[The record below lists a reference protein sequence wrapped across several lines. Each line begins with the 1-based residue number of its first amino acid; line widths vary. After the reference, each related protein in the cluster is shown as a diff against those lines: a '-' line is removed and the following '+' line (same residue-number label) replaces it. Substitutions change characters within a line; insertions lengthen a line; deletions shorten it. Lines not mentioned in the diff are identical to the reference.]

1 MSGEGLY
8 QIALTQVP
16 MIGAVHRKTLIEH
29 FGSAKA
35 IFTARTSYLE
45 RIGGIGA
52 TRARSIRQ
60 FTDFSLA
67 EKELRF
73 IEKYNIKKL
82 FFTDADFPSRLKH
95 CYDPPVVLY
104 YKGTVSLNSAKL
116 IGIVG
121 TRNNSE
127 YGRVMTEN
135 MVRELQQFGDLVIIS
150 GLASGIDA
158 LAHKSAILNGI
169 PTVGVLAHGLDT
181 IYPGNHSSL
190 ARSMLHEGG
199 LLTEFP
205 SNTRP
210 DRHNFPSRNRIV
222 AGLCDALVVI
232 ETGMKGG
239 SMITADLAVS
249 YNRDV
254 FAFPGR
260 ITDSRSAGCNYLI
273 QQQKAELL
281 LDTTGLLETMGWIRH
296 SPERVSRQSTL
307 FPELSEKEKIVVDIL
322 TDKGQ
327 LGVDELK
334 YLSRFTHSELST
346 VMLELEMKNVIESLP
361 GKIFG
366 IR

>member
-35 IFTARTSYLE
+35 IFTAKASYLE

-52 TRARSIRQ
+52 VRANSIRQ
-60 FTDFSLA
+60 FSDFSQA

-82 FFTDADFPSRLKH
+82 FYTDTDFPSRLKH
-95 CYDPPVVLY
+95 CYDPPVLLY
-104 YKGTVSLNSAKL
+104 YKGTVNLNNAKL

-127 YGRVMTEN
+127 YGRVITEN
-135 MVRELQQFGDLVIIS
+135 MVSDLRQLSDLVIIS
-150 GLASGIDA
+150 GLAAGIDA
-158 LAHKSAILNGI
+158 LAHKAAIQNGI

-190 ARSMLHEGG
+190 ARSMLQEGG

-232 ETGMKGG
+232 ETGLKGG

-260 ITDSRSAGCNYLI
+260 ITDSRSAGCNSLI

-281 LDTTGLLETMGWIRH
+281 LDTSGLLQTMGWSRH
-296 SPERVSRQSTL
+296 SREINPRQTSL
-307 FPELSEKEKIVVDIL
+307 FPELSPKERMVVDLL
-322 TDKGQ
+322 TEKGH

-334 YLSRFTHSELST
+334 YHSRFTHSELSA
-346 VMLELEMKNVIESLP
+346 MLLELEMKNVIESLP